1 MKKWLSHIIY
11 IAALAVV
18 TSCSSDLTD
27 ESALSEKVNVTFTLA
42 MNGSSLERS
51 ADETWGNE
59 YTPSEIGDD
68 KDNLI
73 DVNGLQVLIYSVDGN
88 GQLTYWKK
96 VEQILT
102 TQDPTNKNIYHFT
115 GSLSIVKKQIPQT
128 LRIMVFANC
137 PNEIEGTELSGLQ
150 YQKETSIDY
159 AAERIPMW
167 GVATYA
173 DLKLLPG
180 TSEDLG
186 TIYLLRA
193 MAKVEVTLDEK
204 LINEGKY
211 SLDNVMLNKYNKKG
225 FSLPS
230 GYEKV
235 ETTSYLNTETVFNLN
250 KSIVNERLA
259 FKEDKNKTS
268 YIIYIPE
275 YDNTSQE
282 STPSQINL
290 TVNNKEY
297 TLEFKN
303 YSGTEQSFD
312 IIRNHYYKFNITSVA
327 PEDIEI
333 KLYYMVDNWQTG
345 NIEIGFN

>member
-18 TSCSSDLTD
+18 TSCSSDLTG
-27 ESALSEKVNVTFTLA
+27 EPALSEKVNVTFTLA
-42 MNGSSLERS
+42 MNGSSPARS
-51 ADETWGNE
+51 VDETWGDG

-73 DVNGLQVLIYSVDGN
+73 DINGLQVLIYSVDGN

-193 MAKVEVTLDEK
+193 MAKVEVTLDET
-204 LINEGKY
+204 IQDY
-211 SLDNVMLNKYNKKG
+211 SLENVELNKYNSKG
-225 FSLPS
+225 NCLPN
-230 GYEKV
+230 GYSEKT
-235 ETTSYLNTETVFNLN
+235 ETTEFGVETVFNPSSSL
-250 KSIVNERLA
+250 VNGALPFSKLGNNR
-259 FKEDKNKTS
+259 
-268 YIIYIPE
+268 YVVYIPE
-275 YDNTSQE
+275 YNNEGEGNTARIE
-282 STPSQINL
+282 VTL
-290 TVNNKEY
+290 NKKGGQPVKLNEPY
-297 TLEFKN
+297 IYFRNGEDFN
-303 YSGTEQSFD
+303 
-312 IIRNHYYKFNITSVA
+312 IIRNHYYQFNITSVN
-327 PEDIEI
+327 
-333 KLYYMVDNWQTG
+333 DNNLELAIQYQVSDWDDKG
-345 NIEIGFN
+345 NHNIIFN